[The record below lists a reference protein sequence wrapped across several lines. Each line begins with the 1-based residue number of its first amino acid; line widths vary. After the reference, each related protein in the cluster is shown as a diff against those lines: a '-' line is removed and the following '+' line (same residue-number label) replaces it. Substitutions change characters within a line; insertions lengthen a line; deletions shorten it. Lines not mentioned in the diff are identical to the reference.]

1 MKYLKNF
8 EGLIKSTD
16 TRAVN
21 HIMNPLADELVNF
34 LNKLGELLGY
44 SDWTVKKYYTDD
56 SIKVVY
62 YAYTKYRKKID
73 LFMFRILNLPYDE
86 NKFSLFIESETRWT
100 FEDSEKRRIELSREI
115 RDMMRKYVS
124 ESDYLFRAGRNEFS
138 VDDMN
143 DIINEFKKIE
153 AKLQIEIDTNKYN
166 L

>member
-143 DIINEFKKIE
+143 DIINEF
-153 AKLQIEIDTNKYN
+153 NKN
-166 L
+166 RSKTSNRN